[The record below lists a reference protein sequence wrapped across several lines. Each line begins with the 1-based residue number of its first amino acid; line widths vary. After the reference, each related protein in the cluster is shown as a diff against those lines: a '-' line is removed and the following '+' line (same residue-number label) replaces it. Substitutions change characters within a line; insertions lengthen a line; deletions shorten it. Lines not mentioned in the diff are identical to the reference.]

1 VTDKPR
7 NDESRRAQ
15 DFAALRIDYQW
26 WSFYWTQSGVLTAV
40 YLGVGPQANVIGYT
54 AEEVRTKI
62 EQAERHRSDELIRL
76 RQEFATLT
84 IWSSE
89 SGRVYAIHGG
99 PQSGP
104 VLVPVLEANSPA
116 ELRRQVAG
124 AAE

>member
-1 VTDKPR
+1 VADDPS
-7 NDESRRAQ
+7 NDDSRRAQ
-15 DFAALRIDYQW
+15 DFYNLRSDYLW

-40 YLGVGPQANVIGYT
+40 YLGVGPQADVVGYT
-54 AEEVRTKI
+54 AEEVRKKI

-76 RQEFATLT
+76 RQDFSSLT

-89 SGRVYAIHGG
+89 SGRVYAIHGA

-116 ELRRQVAG
+116 ELRRQVTG
-124 AAE
+124 AVK